1 MMAAAL
7 FAFAPPAGS
16 SPGRADIFR
25 VARMTIAPAPSEVPA
40 SLQSHQVR
48 IAGEDELLAVA
59 RLMLDVFAPESPPAA
74 PALLPFMTSLLEA
87 NQRTARAAAAGRL
100 AAELS
105 QRVAVGSTIFIAAE
119 AGVPADGAESGLP
132 LLGTVD
138 LSSQEM
144 ELPTHGLTGQLAH
157 VHTGA
162 CPRRVR
168 DKPRHV
174 PVGSLYMSTL
184 AVDSAHRKRGLGLAL
199 LRAAEAEASAQ
210 GVEGIYLHVEA
221 ANAGALSLY
230 RGAGYSAVPPTPL
243 LTTFTR
249 ALHLTHTDPIL
260 MFKRVPCEG
269 AAR

>member
-1 MMAAAL
+1 MLAAAL

-25 VARMTIAPAPSEVPA
+25 VARMKVAPAPSEVPA

-48 IAGEDELLAVA
+48 IAGEDELQAVA
-59 RLMLDVFAPESPPAA
+59 RLMLDVFAPESPAA

-105 QRVAVGSTIFIAAE
+105 QRVAIGSTIFIAAE
-119 AGVPADGAESGLP
+119 AGVPADGAEGGLP

-144 ELPTHGLTGQLAH
+144 ELPTHGLTG
-157 VHTGA
+157 
-162 CPRRVR
+162 
-168 DKPRHV
+168 
-174 PVGSLYMSTL
+174 SLYMSTL
-184 AVDSAHRKRGLGLAL
+184 AVDSAHRKRGLGRAL

-230 RGAGYSAVPPTPL
+230 RGAGYSAVQPTPL

-249 ALHLTHTDPIL
+249 ALHLTHADPIL
-260 MFKRVPCEG
+260 MFKRVPCDG

>member
-1 MMAAAL
+1 MLAAAL

-16 SPGRADIFR
+16 SPSRADIFR
-25 VARMTIAPAPSEVPA
+25 VARMKVAPAPSEVPA

-48 IAGEDELLAVA
+48 IAGEDELQAVA
-59 RLMLDVFAPESPPAA
+59 RLMLDVFAPESPAA

-105 QRVAVGSTIFIAAE
+105 QRVAIGSTIFIAAE
-119 AGVPADGAESGLP
+119 AGVPADGAEGGLP

-162 CPRRVR
+162 CPRHVR
-168 DKPRHV
+168 DTPRPV

-184 AVDSAHRKRGLGLAL
+184 AVDSAHRKRGLGRAL

-230 RGAGYSAVPPTPL
+230 RGAGYSAVQPTPL

-249 ALHLTHTDPIL
+249 ALHLTHADPIL
-260 MFKRVPCEG
+260 MFKRVPCDG